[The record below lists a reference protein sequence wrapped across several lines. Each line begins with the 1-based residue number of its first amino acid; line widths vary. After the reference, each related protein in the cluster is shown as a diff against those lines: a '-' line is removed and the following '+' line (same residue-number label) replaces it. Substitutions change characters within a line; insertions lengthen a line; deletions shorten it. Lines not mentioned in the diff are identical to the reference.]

1 MGEPLYQCQPPTG
14 YADRAAFWM
23 NTGALIGRLN
33 FAQSLAANG
42 AGAATLDVPRASDEV
57 GAWADAVLGG
67 DLSEPTRTVLQSSRA
82 TAAVRIGLLLGSPEF
97 QRSVSGTMMPAM
109 AIPNSF
115 DILQAVIEATP
126 DAIFV
131 KDLEGRYVLVNEAF
145 VALHRQVRRPTS
157 SARTTSSSIPK
168 RTRARSSRP
177 TGRCSPT
184 GKPQAFEGVATGQ
197 DGQPQT
203 YLVSKGVYRD
213 KDGRILGVYGI
224 SHDITELREAHEN
237 LERTQE
243 ALFRSQKMEA
253 VGQLTGGL
261 AHDFNNILAIILGN
275 VELLQAYLPKDP
287 YTDEIVDAVM
297 RATLHGKDLTGHLL
311 AFSRRRLLNP
321 QPVDV
326 NVVVADIV
334 RLLGRTLG
342 ATIRVTTSTSTDA
355 GMAFAD
361 PAALEAAVLNVALN
375 ARDAMPDGGSLAIR
389 TSTVRDHDAPETE
402 DDLEPGLYV
411 RIAIEDS
418 GCGMPPEVVAR
429 VFEPFFTTKAG
440 GRGTGLGLSMV
451 YGFAKQ
457 SGGTVKI
464 ASAGRPRHDGE
475 PVPAAGRQR
484 ACRRRRRARA
494 PVTPPRA
501 PRTILVVEDEADVR
515 AIVRRQLES
524 LGHRVLVAE
533 AATEALLLIQ
543 GPGAPDVLLT
553 DVVLKTGHQRH
564 RSGGGRARGA
574 AGPAGD
580 LHVGLH
586 GGAGGAAADPRH
598 RRAAAVEA
606 VHDAAART
614 RGERGLRGAAVGIT
628 RRCDHVSTASNAER

>member
-1 MGEPLYQCQPPTG
+1 
-14 YADRAAFWM
+14 
-23 NTGALIGRLN
+23 
-33 FAQSLAANG
+33 
-42 AGAATLDVPRASDEV
+42 
-57 GAWADAVLGG
+57 
-67 DLSEPTRTVLQSSRA
+67 
-82 TAAVRIGLLLGSPEF
+82 
-97 QRSVSGTMMPAM
+97 M

-145 VALHRQVRRPTS
+145 ARFIGKSQTDIVGKNDFELYPEADAQAFVDADRRVI
-157 SARTTSSSIPK
+157 A
-168 RTRARSSRP
+168 
-177 TGRCSPT
+177 TGRHQT
-184 GKPQAFEGVATGQ
+184 FEGVATGQ

-203 YLVSKGVYRD
+203 YLVSKGPYRD
-213 KDGRILGVYGI
+213 RDGHILGVYGI

-287 YTDEIVDAVM
+287 YTDEIVEAVV

-321 QPVDV
+321 QAVDV
-326 NVVVADIV
+326 NLVVAGIV

-355 GMAFAD
+355 GMAYAD

-375 ARDAMPDGGSLAIR
+375 ARDAMPDGGSLTIH
-389 TSTVRDHDAPETE
+389 TSTVKITVPPQTD
-402 DDLEPGLYV
+402 DDLQPGLYV
-411 RIAIEDS
+411 HVALEDTGS
-418 GCGMPPEVVAR
+418 GMPPDVVAR

-464 ASAGRPRHDGE
+464 ASELGRGTTVNLYLPLAGSD
-475 PVPAAGRQR
+475 VQTTATSAAPAIASSM
-484 ACRRRRRARA
+484 
-494 PVTPPRA
+494 

-543 GPGAPDVLLT
+543 GPGAPDALLT
-553 DVVLKTGHQRH
+553 DVVLRTGINGIELAELARQARPGLPVIFMSGYTAVPEAQQRIRDTGAPLLSKPFTTPQLERAVNAVCAALKH
-564 RSGGGRARGA
+564 R
-574 AGPAGD
+574 
-580 LHVGLH
+580 L
-586 GGAGGAAADPRH
+586 
-598 RRAAAVEA
+598 
-606 VHDAAART
+606 
-614 RGERGLRGAAVGIT
+614 
-628 RRCDHVSTASNAER
+628 

>member
-1 MGEPLYQCQPPTG
+1 
-14 YADRAAFWM
+14 
-23 NTGALIGRLN
+23 
-33 FAQSLAANG
+33 
-42 AGAATLDVPRASDEV
+42 
-57 GAWADAVLGG
+57 
-67 DLSEPTRTVLQSSRA
+67 
-82 TAAVRIGLLLGSPEF
+82 
-97 QRSVSGTMMPAM
+97 M

-145 VALHRQVRRPTS
+145 ARFIGKSQPDIVGKNDLELYPEADARAFVEADRQVI
-157 SARTTSSSIPK
+157 A
-168 RTRARSSRP
+168 
-177 TGRCSPT
+177 T
-184 GKPQAFEGVATGQ
+184 GKHQAFEGVATGQ

-203 YLVSKGVYRD
+203 YLVSKGPYRD

-224 SHDITELREAHEN
+224 SHDITELREAHET

-275 VELLQAYLPKDP
+275 VELLQAHLPRDP
-287 YTDEIVDAVM
+287 YTDEIIDAVL

-321 QPVDV
+321 QAVDV
-326 NVVVADIV
+326 NIVVAGIV

-342 ATIRVTTSTSTDA
+342 ATIHVTTSTSTDA

-375 ARDAMPDGGSLAIR
+375 ARDAMPDGGSLAIH
-389 TSTVRDHDAPETE
+389 TSTVEIAVRPETD
-402 DDLEPGLYV
+402 DDLEPGRYV
-411 RIAIEDS
+411 RVALEDTGS
-418 GCGMPPEVVAR
+418 GMSPEVVAR
-429 VFEPFFTTKAG
+429 VFEPFFTTKPG

-464 ASAGRPRHDGE
+464 ASETGRGTTVSLFLPLAGADLQ
-475 PVPAAGRQR
+475 PAAMH
-484 ACRRRRRARA
+484 A
-494 PVTPPRA
+494 PAVTPSA
-501 PRTILVVEDEADVR
+501 SPRTVLVVEDEPDVR
-515 AIVRRQLES
+515 TIVRRQLES

-543 GPGAPDVLLT
+543 GPGAPDLLLT
-553 DVVLKTGHQRH
+553 DVVLKTGIN
-564 RSGGGRARGA
+564 GI
-574 AGPAGD
+574 D
-580 LHVGLH
+580 L
-586 GGAGGAAADPRH
+586 AQ
-598 RRAAAVEA
+598 
-606 VHDAAART
+606 AAREARPGLPIIFMSGYT
-614 RGERGLRGAAVGIT
+614 AVPEAQQRIRDTGAPLLSKPFTTPQLERAVNAV
-628 RRCDHVSTASNAER
+628 CASLK

>member
-1 MGEPLYQCQPPTG
+1 
-14 YADRAAFWM
+14 
-23 NTGALIGRLN
+23 
-33 FAQSLAANG
+33 
-42 AGAATLDVPRASDEV
+42 
-57 GAWADAVLGG
+57 
-67 DLSEPTRTVLQSSRA
+67 
-82 TAAVRIGLLLGSPEF
+82 
-97 QRSVSGTMMPAM
+97 M

-145 VALHRQVRRPTS
+145 ARFIGKSQADIVGKNDFELYPEADARAFVEADRQVLAS
-157 SARTTSSSIPK
+157 
-168 RTRARSSRP
+168 
-177 TGRCSPT
+177 

-213 KDGRILGVYGI
+213 KDGRSLGVYGI
-224 SHDITELREAHEN
+224 SHDITELREAHET

-287 YTDEIVDAVM
+287 YTDEIADAVL

-326 NVVVADIV
+326 NVVVASIV

-355 GMAFAD
+355 GMAYAD

-375 ARDAMPDGGSLAIR
+375 ARDAMPDGGSLAIH
-389 TSTVRDHDAPETE
+389 TSTVEITAPPATE
-402 DDLEPGLYV
+402 DDLAPGLYV
-411 RIAIEDS
+411 WIALRDTGS
-418 GCGMPPEVVAR
+418 GMPPDVVAR
-429 VFEPFFTTKAG
+429 VFEPFFTTKTG

-464 ASAGRPRHDGE
+464 ESEVGRGTTVSLFLPLAGSELQNAAARCGARHAFCGAADDPRRRGRAGRADHRAASAREPR
-475 PVPAAGRQR
+475 ASRAGRRGGDRSAAADSGTGRAGCAVDGRGAEDGDQR
-484 ACRRRRRARA
+484 DR
-494 PVTPPRA
+494 P
-501 PRTILVVEDEADVR
+501 
-515 AIVRRQLES
+515 
-524 LGHRVLVAE
+524 
-533 AATEALLLIQ
+533 
-543 GPGAPDVLLT
+543 GP
-553 DVVLKTGHQRH
+553 
-564 RSGGGRARGA
+564 GRARGA
-574 AGPAGD
+574 PRPAGD

-586 GGAGGAAADPRH
+586 GGAGSAAADPRH
-598 RRAAAVEA
+598 RRAAAVQA

-614 RGERGLRGAAVGIT
+614 RGEHGLRVVT
-628 RRCDHVSTASNAER
+628 